1 MQIACHLNSYYSEI
15 SVSDIASDW
24 SSNRH
29 IIRLVADRYKWLF
42 PTVYLASLQYLPSTR
57 TFMSS
62 FLLPID
68 LPVQGPGVYVGSDP

>member
-29 IIRLVADRYKWLF
+29 IIRMVVGHVQVINSVSDVSSDWLSDRYM
-42 PTVYLASLQYLPSTR
+42 PTGDTR
-57 TFMSS
+57 FVVLYIYTCNANRVP
-62 FLLPID
+62 L
-68 LPVQGPGVYVGSDP
+68 VR